1 MRRGPQFFSIVC
13 SESITGCVLSSLREC
28 GNRDAGVCGLLP
40 LGRRGRE
47 GGPRKGDESSFR
59 GRSVTGQTQVLVK
72 YTEASQGLS
81 EDGGE
86 DKGGRGG
93 GQARVGY
100 G

>member
-1 MRRGPQFFSIVC
+1 MFSLVC
-13 SESITGCVLSSLREC
+13 VNVEIEMQVFVGC
-28 GNRDAGVCGLLP
+28 GIKGLLP